1 MSGDDT
7 GTPRGPEPDG
17 PESDGPETGGRLE
30 AADWSRPV
38 VGVLG
43 GLGPAATAVFLDVLV
58 RATAADSD
66 QEHLDLLVSQHSTTP
81 DRTAGIL
88 DPEAPDPGP
97 IIARDALMLERAG
110 VDLLVLPCNTAHH
123 YARQVEDATTIPLL
137 SIVETTAVSAVRSA
151 DGSPVAVFAT
161 EGNIH
166 AGVYQD
172 AISRAG
178 GSAWTPGPELQADVG
193 HLIYDQVKAGRPVD
207 LGLFESCI
215 ERALEAGAGTVVLGC
230 TELSVAYD
238 QHGYRGDAR
247 LVDSLTELARITV
260 RETGKELT
268 DSFR

>member
-1 MSGDDT
+1 MASIPTSHDSRGSTGYRIDSAGCSFGLMTDT
-7 GTPRGPEPDG
+7 GVLPV
-17 PESDGPETGGRLE
+17 
-30 AADWSRPV
+30 AA
-38 VGVLG
+38 
-43 GLGPAATAVFLDVLV
+43 
-58 RATAADSD
+58 
-66 QEHLDLLVSQHSTTP
+66 QLL
-81 DRTAGIL
+81 L
-88 DPEAPDPGP
+88 
-97 IIARDALMLERAG
+97 G

-123 YARQVEDATTIPLL
+123 YARQVEDATAIPLL
-137 SIVETTAVSAVRSA
+137 SIVETTARTAVRRA
-151 DGSPVAVFAT
+151 EGAPVAVFAT

-193 HLIYDQVKAGRPVD
+193 RLIYDQVKAGRPVD
-207 LGLFESCI
+207 LELFESCI

-268 DSFR
+268 DNFR

>member
-1 MSGDDT
+1 MSGEGAGADRAPVV
-7 GTPRGPEPDG
+7 GA
-17 PESDGPETGGRLE
+17 RLE
-30 AADWSRPV
+30 EADWSRPV

-66 QEHLDLLVSQHSTTP
+66 QGHLDLLVSQHSTTP

-88 DPEAPDPGP
+88 DPEAADPGP

-123 YARQVEDATTIPLL
+123 YARQVEDATAIPLL
-137 SIVETTAVSAVRSA
+137 SIVETTARTAVRRA
-151 DGSPVAVFAT
+151 EGAPVAVFAT

-193 HLIYDQVKAGRPVD
+193 RLIYDQVKAGAPVD
-207 LGLFESCI
+207 VELFDSCI
-215 ERALEAGAGTVVLGC
+215 ERVLDQGAGVVVLGC
-230 TELSVAYD
+230 TELSVVYD
-238 QHGYRGDAR
+238 QHGYRGDPR
-247 LVDSLTELARITV
+247 LVDSLTELARVTV
-260 RETGKELT
+260 RHAGKELT
-268 DSFR
+268 ELFR